1 MASIMISL
9 FSMISVKNND
19 LLMPV
24 RGSWAKNETGSV
36 IICWESGMIKTL
48 VN

>member
-1 MASIMISL
+1 MASIRISS
-9 FSMISVKNND
+9 FSMICVKNND

-24 RGSWAKNETGSV
+24 LGSWVNNETGSV
-36 IICWESGMIKTL
+36 IICWESVMVKTL